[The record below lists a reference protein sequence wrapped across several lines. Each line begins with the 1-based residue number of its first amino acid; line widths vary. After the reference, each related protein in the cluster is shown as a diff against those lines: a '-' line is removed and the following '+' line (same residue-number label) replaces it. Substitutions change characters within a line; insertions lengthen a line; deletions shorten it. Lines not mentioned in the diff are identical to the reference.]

1 MVIKLFIFFTILG
14 GEKYRQENKKGIT
27 TALTIIAV
35 VRVQHAFARLCA
47 HACVRLCLGWTI
59 ILLMASEY

>member
-47 HACVRLCLGWTI
+47 HACVRLCLG
-59 ILLMASEY
+59 